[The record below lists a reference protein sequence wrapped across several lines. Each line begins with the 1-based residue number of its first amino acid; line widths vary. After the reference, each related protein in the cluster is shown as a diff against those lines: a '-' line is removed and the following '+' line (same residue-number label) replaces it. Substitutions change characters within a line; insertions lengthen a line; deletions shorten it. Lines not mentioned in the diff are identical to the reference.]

1 MRTCLPSCYNAISI
15 TSSSNSTQKIVY
27 YVYINAMMDAF
38 NQLLFSF
45 LLSLM
50 VKLVSSRTRFTY
62 LFVEYNLLLKLRELE
77 IIY

>member
-1 MRTCLPSCYNAISI
+1 
-15 TSSSNSTQKIVY
+15 
-27 YVYINAMMDAF
+27 MMDAF

-50 VKLVSSRTRFTY
+50 VKLVSSQTRFTY